1 MEWPGI
7 DAESAGRRLAL
18 LSVIAGAALALVKIA
33 VGIAANS
40 AAVISDGFE
49 AAADVVSSAIVFA
62 GLWLASKPPDANHPY
77 GHGRYET
84 LAGLGVSAI
93 LAITGIAICW
103 HSFVSIGAPSYVKSF
118 AIYPLLAAI
127 GLKATL
133 ATLKFR
139 TARQITSAAL
149 AADAWHDVTDLL
161 STSVALVA
169 VSLTLF
175 DPARFHKADHVGGM
189 IIGAIVVALGI
200 RVGLHTVEQLVDTMP
215 DQKLMD
221 QIRAIAMNVPG
232 AVGIEKCFARRT
244 GLKYHVDLHLEVDPE
259 LTVRDSHRIA
269 RQVKFNIKEQLD
281 WVADVLVH
289 VEPAPSADVDAWQTA
304 PPRSEFR
311 RKT

>member
-1 MEWPGI
+1 MEWPGS
-7 DAESAGRRLAL
+7 DAEIAGRRLAL
-18 LSVIAGAALALVKIA
+18 FSVIAGAALALIKIA

-40 AAVISDGFE
+40 AAVVSDGFE
-49 AAADVVSSAIVFA
+49 AAADVISSAIVFA
-62 GLWLASKPPDANHPY
+62 GLWLASKPPDDNHPY

-93 LAITGIAICW
+93 LAITGVVICL
-103 HSFVSIGAPSYVKSF
+103 HSFASMSIRSDVKSF

-133 ATLKFR
+133 ASLKFR
-139 TARQITSAAL
+139 TARQISSAAL
-149 AADAWHDVTDLL
+149 AADAWHDLTDLL
-161 STSVALVA
+161 STCVALVA
-169 VSLTLF
+169 VSLALSN
-175 DPARFHKADHVGGM
+175 PVRFHTADHVGG
-189 IIGAIVVALGI
+189 IILVVIVIALGI

-215 DQKLMD
+215 DEKLMN
-221 QIRAIAMNVPG
+221 QIRTVAMNVPG
-232 AVGIEKCFARRT
+232 AIGIEKCFARRT

-269 RQVKFNIKEQLD
+269 KQVKFNIKEQLD

-289 VEPAPSADVDAWQTA
+289 VEPAPSAHVDAWQAQAA
-304 PPRSEFR
+304 PTFR